1 MINKL
6 KTRLKRE
13 IKQYSVPRLSL
24 NGNCS
29 QHEIHDDGI
38 ITGRLALAKELLK
51 MISEPDK
58 RKKYT
63 PTKLNTEIEKNIPL
77 WTYKAHNKYHFLIEM
92 EVGDSVRIESKKRLW
107 LILSTL
113 TNWKN
118 KNKNLSLYEMMKDRK
133 FSYRTMKDNSYRIW
147 RVK

>member
-1 MINKL
+1 M
-6 KTRLKRE
+6 
-13 IKQYSVPRLSL
+13 PRLSL

-63 PTKLNTEIEKNIPL
+63 PTKLNTEIEKHTSLDLQSP
-77 WTYKAHNKYHFLIEM
+77 YHFLIEM

-133 FSYRTMKDNSYRIW
+133 FFLSNYERQL
-147 RVK
+147 V

>member
-1 MINKL
+1 MGRKPMTL
-6 KTRLKRE
+6 YKK
-13 IKQYSVPRLSL
+13 KK
-24 NGNCS
+24 
-29 QHEIHDDGI
+29 DDWN
-38 ITGRLALAKELLK
+38 
-51 MISEPDK
+51 
-58 RKKYT
+58 
-63 PTKLNTEIEKNIPL
+63 PTIEKNIPI

-92 EVGDSVRIESKKRLW
+92 EVGDSVRLESKKRLY

-133 FSYRTMKDNSYRIW
+133 FSYRTMKDKSYRLW